1 MPEIITATSPDILHL
16 VLQVAGPIWFMG
28 MQCASLRTA
37 YQIMQKKTV
46 GQLSNIPFLSLM
58 TNSVVWSI
66 YGSMKKDSTVF
77 VPNASGVVAGI
88 ACVSIYHMYA
98 SSTNIRYYGIST
110 SILWLSFILGWL
122 GYVDWVGSLGVCMA
136 IFLMGSPLSTLK
148 TVIEQK
154 NTNARPFYTSLATFM
169 NALSWFLY
177 GSIEAKDPMIIVPNF
192 VGLLLASV
200 QMSLFAIYGLPKE
213 QAAEDSLPYASVPTT
228 RAYEVVT
235 DPKTE
240 ATALQPQFVPQYT
253 K

>member
-1 MPEIITATSPDILHL
+1 
-16 VLQVAGPIWFMG
+16 
-28 MQCASLRTA
+28 
-37 YQIMQKKTV
+37 MQKKTV

-154 NTNARPFYTSLATFM
+154 NTNALPFYTSLATFM